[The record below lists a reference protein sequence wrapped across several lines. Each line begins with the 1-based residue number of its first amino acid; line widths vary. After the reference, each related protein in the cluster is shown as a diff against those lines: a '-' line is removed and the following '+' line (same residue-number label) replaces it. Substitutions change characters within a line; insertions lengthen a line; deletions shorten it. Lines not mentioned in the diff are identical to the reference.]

1 MDARAPLLRTTKNA
15 LTSRLLTKFAADNT
29 KFSQRMHASSAT
41 TKPMFMGQTSLPQL
55 PVPPLEQTLSKY
67 LRSTLPLQ
75 PSEEAAA
82 FSKAAVE
89 SALNGKDAEL
99 VKSLQERLIK
109 RATAEGRESWL
120 SDWWLSYSYMSY
132 RDPVVPFSSYFY
144 LHKSVPK
151 TTTGV
156 SRGAQLLKAMMAF
169 RELIVSETLSPEK
182 TKTGFMCM
190 YPYKWMFNSCRI
202 PVTGEDVAKS
212 YDPATHQH
220 VVVIR
225 NGHFFVV
232 DLVNKLTGKELSV
245 AEIELQL
252 QRIVE
257 DERTQQVNPVPIGS
271 FTAANRDEWVKNREA
286 LLAGASGEHNR
297 KLLELV
303 ESGIIVLNLDSTS
316 PVTFQER
323 GEAVYGGDARNRF
336 FDKQQ
341 IVVFENGTSGFI
353 GEHSMMDG
361 SQTLRMNNFIVSA
374 LAAGKIELGGPSSGS
389 VLDEPQ
395 YLPFEVSG
403 DLAKASNAAS
413 KDFKALMDDQDMS
426 VLDYTTYGKEAI
438 KGYKCSP
445 DAWAQMCLQLA
456 FYKMFGHP
464 CATYEAAQTRKF
476 KLGRTETIRSCS
488 VESLAFCQAME
499 NPSASDA
506 ERHKKFQA
514 AAVQH
519 VSYAK
524 DAADGAGVDRH
535 LFGLKQLLPKGQEP
549 PALFKDPM
557 NAKSGTW
564 ILSTSQISSDVFDAW
579 GFGEVTPK
587 GFGVA
592 YAIKDHA
599 LTFTIMCLKKE
610 HSASRLTHFLNEAFD
625 EVRAMHDRLK
635 VASPKL

>member
-1 MDARAPLLRTTKNA
+1 
-15 LTSRLLTKFAADNT
+15 
-29 KFSQRMHASSAT
+29 
-41 TKPMFMGQTSLPQL
+41 
-55 PVPPLEQTLSKY
+55 
-67 LRSTLPLQ
+67 
-75 PSEEAAA
+75 
-82 FSKAAVE
+82 
-89 SALNGKDAEL
+89 
-99 VKSLQERLIK
+99 
-109 RATAEGRESWL
+109 
-120 SDWWLSYSYMSY
+120 
-132 RDPVVPFSSYFY
+132 
-144 LHKSVPK
+144 
-151 TTTGV
+151 
-156 SRGAQLLKAMMAF
+156 
-169 RELIVSETLSPEK
+169 
-182 TKTGFMCM
+182 
-190 YPYKWMFNSCRI
+190 
-202 PVTGEDVAKS
+202 
-212 YDPATHQH
+212 
-220 VVVIR
+220 
-225 NGHFFVV
+225 
-232 DLVNKLTGKELSV
+232 
-245 AEIELQL
+245 
-252 QRIVE
+252 
-257 DERTQQVNPVPIGS
+257 
-271 FTAANRDEWVKNREA
+271 
-286 LLAGASGEHNR
+286 
-297 KLLELV
+297 
-303 ESGIIVLNLDSTS
+303 
-316 PVTFQER
+316 
-323 GEAVYGGDARNRF
+323 
-336 FDKQQ
+336 
-341 IVVFENGTSGFI
+341 
-353 GEHSMMDG
+353 
-361 SQTLRMNNFIVSA
+361 
-374 LAAGKIELGGPSSGS
+374 
-389 VLDEPQ
+389 
-395 YLPFEVSG
+395 
-403 DLAKASNAAS
+403 
-413 KDFKALMDDQDMS
+413 MDDQDMS
-426 VLDYTTYGKEAI
+426 VLDYSTYGKEAI

-635 VASPKL
+635 VAAPKL